1 MGGEKLE
8 TVQQNILLQREL
20 KKWHTGWQKERKER
34 NKNTFCEGK
43 ALGR

>member
-20 KKWHTGWQKERKER
+20 KKWHIGWQKEKGE
-34 NKNTFCEGK
+34 K
-43 ALGR
+43 